1 MICTVEPGLY
11 FSPGLDTIPEE
22 WKGIGIR
29 IEDNVLITEDEPIV
43 LSKEVP
49 KSIEE
54 IESIMKN

>member
-1 MICTVEPGLY
+1 
-11 FSPGLDTIPEE
+11 LDTIPEE